1 MLLYKT
7 ILKKKKNIYKGLLIT
22 IFMVFRNT
30 QQDANKLS
38 KRCIRQKK
46 ITTADKTVK
55 QINVSFLGKFFGF
68 VFDRKV
74 FLSNISKNGKSTTA
88 YMRLPPTMAGKTY
101 TVILIPREL
110 NTKIFQKGER
120 VDWNQFYDGTVKDEY
135 FEKFRGGLYSDFDKQ
150 PTKLDITDDEV
161 RL

>member
-1 MLLYKT
+1 MLLYKK
-7 ILKKKKNIYKGLLIT
+7 ILKKKRKIYKGCLIIICMT
-22 IFMVFRNT
+22 YFHT
-30 QQDANKLS
+30 QKEAASLSSKHPRQNKLT
-38 KRCIRQKK
+38 I
-46 ITTADKTVK
+46 ADRKVK

-74 FLSNISKNGKSTTA
+74 FLSNISKDGKSSTA

-101 TVILIPREL
+101 TVILIPKEL

-120 VDWNQFYDGTVKDEY
+120 VDWNQFYDGAVKDAY
-135 FEKFRGGLYSDFDKQ
+135 FDKFRGGMYSDFDKQ
-150 PTKLDITDDEV
+150 PTKLEITDDEV